1 MCKCVWICLCVRRCV
16 SYTLNSQ
23 VFSRD
28 VFHFNGISFISYASD
43 VSFSFTVDLP
53 YNHLPF
59 SLLFIF
65 YLLANHI
72 LCMLF
77 FHTKCTHAQSRS
89 RSHSYIELFI
99 IGFYSCH
106 CEYFIKLF
114 MLCVRCILPRS
125 PFLYGCKPSLALT
138 RSLKSSVELG
148 LAGWLAGD
156 QTFSDQ
162 LKSLLC
168 TKLWLKLLSFQMCR
182 LGHSILMIYF
192 MPCTLCYS

>member
-1 MCKCVWICLCVRRCV
+1 MC
-16 SYTLNSQ
+16 
-23 VFSRD
+23 
-28 VFHFNGISFISYASD
+28 FISTGSH
-43 VSFSFTVDLP
+43 SFCMHLMCHF
-53 YNHLPF
+53 HLPLIYHIITSHF
-59 SLLFIF
+59 RF
-65 YLLANHI
+65 YLFSTCWLTI

-168 TKLWLKLLSFQMCR
+168 TKLWLKLLSFQICR